1 MTRLRALVFGLHA
14 NAYHSYYDAG
24 LHLIRLRQYE
34 RNVGHIASWRYIDAA
49 AAADDDDDD
58 ER

>member
-14 NAYHSYYDAG
+14 NAYHSYYDVG

-34 RNVGHIASWRYIDAA
+34 HNVGQWTHVASWPHVDA
-49 AAADDDDDD
+49 AAADDDDT
-58 ER
+58 

>member
-1 MTRLRALVFGLHA
+1 MIRLRALVFGLHA

-24 LHLIRLRQYE
+24 LHLIRLRQCE
-34 RNVGHIASWRYIDAA
+34 RNVGHIASWPHVA

-58 ER
+58 DE